1 MQQVSTESS
10 SWRTCYEKYIKEQLP
25 RHKVSYHSFHRTK
38 ICHPNC
44 GKCYKPASI
53 SNNDTL
59 YLGIYSAN
67 SKGFLLLHFAFDKLL
82 QHSFEHEPNTP
93 FSEDMASISK
103 VGCTHHFIIINFANG
118 PYHGIHKDK
127 GRPIHAIQ
135 TWSIAWIQRCKQG
148 W

>member
-1 MQQVSTESS
+1 MFQD
-10 SWRTCYEKYIKEQLP
+10 IKWVISLFIELGFATQIVGNAREQLWGWNKNSLTN
-25 RHKVSYHSFHRTK
+25 H
-38 ICHPNC
+38 
-44 GKCYKPASI
+44 
-53 SNNDTL
+53 DTL
-59 YLGIYSAN
+59 YQASMVKGIYSAN
-67 SKGFLLLHFAFDKLL
+67 SKGFLLLYFAFDKLL
-82 QHSFEHEPNTP
+82 KHSFEHEPNTP